1 MNRVTL
7 WALAACGLLLSACGS
22 KVNEANFDKIE
33 EGMAKEEVRAI
44 LGEPDQS
51 DSGSFAG
58 LSGAAQV
65 WESEEASISV
75 TYFNDKVVAKNLTKK
90 KD

>member
-1 MNRVTL
+1 MKRISL
-7 WALAACGLLLSACGS
+7 LALAACGLLLSACGS
-22 KVNEANFDKIE
+22 KVNEANFDKVK
-33 EGMAKEEVRAI
+33 EGMVKEEVRAI

-58 LSGAAQV
+58 LSGASQV
-65 WESEEASISV
+65 WESEEATISV
-75 TYFNDKVVAKNLTKK
+75 QYFNDKVVAKNLTKK